1 MQSTPGISVSAVHKF
16 FDGRTGRVEALTD
29 VSFDAPP
36 GSFTAIVG
44 PSGCGKSTLLR
55 MLAGLDTPTTGSVKV
70 AGEDPDV
77 VRRRHGVGIA
87 FQDPA
92 LLPWRSVA
100 ANVALPLAAA
110 GRSDPELVAELV
122 RLVGLGDFADARPAH
137 LSGGMRQR
145 ASIARA
151 LVSEPDI
158 LLLDEPFGALDD
170 MTRQNLNGL
179 LQEIWT
185 RRATTTLLITH
196 SIEEA
201 VFLADRVL
209 LMSARPGRIRADFEI
224 DLPRPRLPEIKRSP
238 EFHRLCD
245 EISDALFSSDDLL
258 APAAL

>member
-1 MQSTPGISVSAVHKF
+1 MKSTTGISVAAVHKSF
-16 FDGRTGRVEALTD
+16 GGGIEALTD
-29 VSFDAPP
+29 VSFDAPA
-36 GSFTAIVG
+36 GSFTTIVG

-55 MLAGLDTPTTGSVKV
+55 MLAGLDAPTTGLVRV
-70 AGEDPDV
+70 AGDDPDV

-92 LLPWRSVA
+92 LLPWRSVT

-110 GRSDPELVAELV
+110 GRSDSGLVAELV
-122 RLVGLGDFADARPAH
+122 RLVGLADFADARPAH

-145 ASIARA
+145 VSIARA
-151 LVSEPDI
+151 LVSEPEI

-201 VFLADRVL
+201 VFLSDRVL
-209 LMSARPGRIRADFEI
+209 LMSARPGRILADFQI
-224 DLPRPRLPEIKRSP
+224 DLARPRLPEIKRTAR
-238 EFHRLCD
+238 FHHICD
-245 EISDALFSSDDLL
+245 AISDALFSSDEQFVT
-258 APAAL
+258 AAR